1 MKNKLV
7 LMTSMLLWL
16 GFLCACRSSD
26 DNSIAYKE
34 SDINMLMKTR
44 TNNANQGM
52 LLVEELPEWIQ
63 EKLSFVIKDIEF
75 YKEYPDF
82 APKVYQCKWKDE
94 IYYFIPDIGESCYYC
109 NAVFRSDGMMVEWN
123 SKDETIDFV
132 SNSSSWKCIFFL

>member
-1 MKNKLV
+1 
-7 LMTSMLLWL
+7 MLLWL

-26 DNSIAYKE
+26 DNSIAY
-34 SDINMLMKTR
+34 
-44 TNNANQGM
+44 
-52 LLVEELPEWIQ
+52 
-63 EKLSFVIKDIEF
+63 IEF